1 MNSNILVMMSKRGR
15 RSDEVGVAAVLQG
28 RRRQMM
34 MGEVLRSL
42 KVEVEVAVVV
52 EEVEVAEM
60 EEGEDE
66 GGDEEGSS
74 FLVILVRSA
83 LRNPYSRYRINSPI
97 YHLTSNNEVLCR
109 LP

>member
-1 MNSNILVMMSKRGR
+1 
-15 RSDEVGVAAVLQG
+15 
-28 RRRQMM
+28 M

-52 EEVEVAEM
+52 EEVAEM

-66 GGDEEGSS
+66 GGDEEGIP

-83 LRNPYSRYRINSPI
+83 LRNPYSSHRINSPI
-97 YHLTSNNEVLCR
+97 YHLTSNHEVICR

>member
-1 MNSNILVMMSKRGR
+1 MNSSILVMMSKRGR
-15 RSDEVGVAAVLQG
+15 RSDEVGVAVLQG

-52 EEVEVAEM
+52 EEVAEM

-66 GGDEEGSS
+66 AGDEEGIP
-74 FLVILVRSA
+74 FLVILVHSA
-83 LRNPYSRYRINSPI
+83 QCKPYSSHRINSPI